1 MRVNYGRGF
10 LARLFHGMLPAQ
22 NMADQG
28 PGTEL
33 MTGSGKFHLHLI
45 SDSTGETLHALAR
58 AALAPFREE
67 AEVILHLAVF
77 VRTPRDLE
85 VALAG
90 VRANPGLVWFTVV
103 DPAMQ
108 AQIEDACTALA
119 VESTGVLD
127 PLIATMARFLGE
139 TPSHRPGMQHHMNN
153 DYFDRI
159 AALDFAISHD
169 DGAYGGDQ
177 GGGRLGQRLMRAD
190 VILTG
195 ISRTSKTPTCIYL
208 AYRGVK
214 AANVPLVPNRE
225 PPREVFEAMEAGI
238 PVVGLTASPSRLT
251 HVRSHRLESLGQP
264 SINIAGAN
272 INEGVADYADLDRIR
287 AEVADARLFF
297 QRHSIPVIDVTRRSI
312 EETAAEILAV
322 LRSRGA
328 RTPGT
333 PADPGP

>member
-1 MRVNYGRGF
+1 
-10 LARLFHGMLPAQ
+10 
-22 NMADQG
+22 
-28 PGTEL
+28 
-33 MTGSGKFHLHLI
+33 MTGNDEYHLHLI

-67 AEVILHLAVF
+67 ARVALHLAVF
-77 VRTPRDLE
+77 VRTRRDLE
-85 VALAG
+85 VALAK
-90 VRANPGLVWFTVV
+90 VRADPGLVWFTVV

-108 AQIEDACTALA
+108 AQIEDACTALG

-127 PLIATMARFLGE
+127 PLIAALARFLGE
-139 TPSHRPGMQHHMNN
+139 TPGHRPGMQHRMNN
-153 DYFDRI
+153 DYFERI

-169 DGAYGGDQ
+169 DGACGGGQQD
-177 GGGRLGQRLMRAD
+177 GRLGQRLKRAD

-208 AYRGVK
+208 AYRGIK

-225 PPREVFEAMEAGI
+225 PPRELFEAMEAGI

-264 SINIAGAN
+264 PVNIAASPTGAN
-272 INEGVADYADLDRIR
+272 ITEGVADYADLDRIR

-297 QRHSIPVIDVTRRSI
+297 QRHGIPVIDVTRRSI
-312 EETAAEILAV
+312 EETAAEILAE

-328 RTPGT
+328 GAPGNS
-333 PADPGP
+333 AEPGP